1 MLKWF
6 GALTLAAALAGCA
19 TTRPPLTESFRQAPA
34 TGPVGTEY
42 RLPRLASQSGNS
54 DSLAVILSFS
64 GGGTRAAAFAY
75 GVLKEFKSAPVLWNG
90 ARTTLFDEVDVVAG
104 VSGGS
109 VAAAYFAAF
118 GDEIFQSFEPA
129 FPKSDFQGGALSS
142 VRSPANAYR
151 LSSPWFGRSHLLAER
166 LDETLFRGI
175 TYGDLAVRGTRPFL
189 LVTATDLTQGTGFE
203 FSQGQST
210 CHIPDSTD
218 PLALAVAASSAV
230 PVVMS
235 PVTLANKAGKC
246 AAPPAPAVSPR
257 LAAADAYLDPEQRPF
272 IHLIDGGLSDNL
284 AVRGI
289 IDAIAT
295 PEGWLGAGDERL
307 QGSASCHRQRER
319 SRLNTALDPVTRCRR
334 SPRSRRHRVG
344 DARPA
349 FQRIAEILARGAAC
363 QRIARCGACWQ
374 QYARPV
380 RRSNVIEIVAGPS
393 RPELRG
399 ELMAI
404 PTSFSLPTEDVDKLI
419 AAGGKI
425 LRESAEFVR
434 LRKDISIDKARKGYP
449 GAARQRALAVSII
462 NRMRGIQH
470 RRHRRHA

>member
-1 MLKWF
+1 LKYDSQEQRSLRTLLKWL
-6 GALTLAAALAGCA
+6 GALVLAAALAGCA
-19 TTRPPLTESFRQAPA
+19 TTRPPLAESLRQAPA

-42 RLPRLASQSGNS
+42 RLDRLALQSGNS

-64 GGGTRAAAFAY
+64 GGGIRAAAFAY

-118 GDEIFQSFEPA
+118 GDEIFKSFEPA
-129 FPKSDFQGGALSS
+129 FLKSDFQGGLLSS

-203 FSQGQST
+203 FSQGQFDLLCSRL
-210 CHIPDSTD
+210 DRM

-246 AAPPAPAVSPR
+246 AAPPAPAVNPR
-257 LAAADAYLDPEQRPF
+257 LTAADAYLDPEQRPF

-289 IDAIAT
+289 IDAIAHA
-295 PEGWLGAGDERL
+295 GGMAGALETSGL
-307 QGSASCHRQRER
+307 QGIRKLVIVSVNAEQG
-319 SRLNTALDPVTRCRR
+319 LNTALDRSDKVPTVAEVLDAIASATLARR
-334 SPRSRRHRVG
+334 SSESR
-344 DARPA
+344 
-349 FQRIAEILARGAAC
+349 EILARGAA
-363 QRIARCGACWQ
+363 RWRKELRAAARAGSSTLDLSVDL
-374 QYARPV
+374 Y
-380 RRSNVIEIVAGPS
+380 VIEIS
-393 RPELRG
+393 LRDHSEPELRG

-434 LRKDISIDKARKGYP
+434 LRKDFSIDET
-449 GAARQRALAVSII
+449 
-462 NRMRGIQH
+462 H
-470 RRHRRHA
+470 